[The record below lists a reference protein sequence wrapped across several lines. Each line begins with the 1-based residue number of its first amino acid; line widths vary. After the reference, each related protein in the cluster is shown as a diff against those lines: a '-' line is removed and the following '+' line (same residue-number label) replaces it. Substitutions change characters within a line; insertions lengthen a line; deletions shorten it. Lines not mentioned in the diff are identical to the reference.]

1 MDDRCKKCAAPLPEG
16 AAFCP
21 ACGRPVVRQ
30 QRPKQRGNGQGC
42 VYELP
47 GGKFKAVVI
56 LGYYTDEN
64 GKRRRRTRSQVF
76 AKKTDAVKALPKL
89 LEDPR
94 KEVKRSTTFKELYDA
109 WEPTHRA
116 GEDTMGCYHAAIKHF
131 APVWG
136 LRIADVDVDD
146 LQECLDTCGRGKRT
160 QENMKALAGLMY
172 KYGIPR
178 KIIPD
183 NLNLG
188 PFLIVGGDKAA
199 HRVSFTDDQIKAIKK
214 QIGKT
219 PGAEQVYMLIYLGYR
234 PSEFLDLQVEDYDAK
249 NKCFVAGAKTAAGK
263 GRTVT
268 VSPKIQKYVTAAT
281 QGATGALIRDPD
293 GKPYKLRDWTDDVF
307 YKVLEAAGIDN
318 PMVTVGGG
326 VQRHKYTPHS
336 CRHTFSTLMKRVA
349 GSEKD
354 KIELIGHA
362 SGEQLRYYQDVSLED
377 LRAITDAL

>member
-1 MDDRCKKCAAPLPEG
+1 M
-16 AAFCP
+16 
-21 ACGRPVVRQ
+21 RQ
-30 QRPKQRGNGQGC
+30 QRTKQRGNGQGC

-47 GGKFKAVVI
+47 SGKFKAVVI
-56 LGYYTDEN
+56 LGYYTDEK

-136 LRIADVDVDD
+136 LRIADLDVDD

-178 KIIPD
+178 HAIPD

-234 PSEFLDLQVEDYDAK
+234 PSEFLDLQVADYDAK

-268 VSPKIQKYVTAAT
+268 VSPKIQKYITAAAR
-281 QGATGALIRDPD
+281 GATGALIRDPD
-293 GKPYKLRDWTDDVF
+293 GRPYKLRDWTESVF
-307 YKVLEAAGIDN
+307 YAVLAGAGIDN

>member
-1 MDDRCKKCAAPLPEG
+1 MADICKKCAAPLPEG

-21 ACGRPVVRQ
+21 ACGRAVTRKQ
-30 QRPKQRGNGQGC
+30 KTKQRGNGQGC
-42 VYELP
+42 VYALP
-47 GGKFKAVVI
+47 SGKFKAVVI
-56 LGYYTDEN
+56 LGYYTDDK

-76 AKKTDAVKALPKL
+76 TRKTDAINALPKL
-89 LEDPR
+89 LQDPR
-94 KEVKRSTTFKELYDA
+94 KEAKRSTTFKELYDA

-116 GEDTMGCYHAAIKHF
+116 GADTMGCYHAAIKHF
-131 APVWG
+131 EPVWG
-136 LRIADVDVDD
+136 LRMADVDIDD

-178 KIIPD
+178 KVVPD

-188 PFLIVGGDKAA
+188 PFLVVGGDKAA
-199 HRVSFTDDQIKAIKK
+199 HRISFTDDQIKAIKK
-214 QIGKT
+214 QIGRA

-234 PSEFLDLQVEDYDAK
+234 PSEFLDLQVEDYDQK
-249 NKCFVAGAKTAAGK
+249 QQCIVAGAKTDAGK

-268 VSPKIQKYVTAAT
+268 ISPKIRKYVQQAAK
-281 QGATGALIRDPD
+281 GATGPLIRDPD
-293 GKPYKLRDWTDDVF
+293 GGPYKLKDWTESVF
-307 YKVLEAAGIDN
+307 YPVLEAAGIAN

-326 VQRHKYTPHS
+326 AQRHKYTPHS
-336 CRHTFSTLMKRVA
+336 CRHTFSTLMKRVD

-354 KIELIGHA
+354 KLELIGHA

-377 LRAITDAL
+377 LRAITDAI